1 MSESP
6 DASAPGEFL
15 ASNRLKDLH
24 RRQRSRVLA
33 RNLLTIIGSW
43 ILLFL
48 VFFFE
53 PSKGFGSTRPAIML
67 TVGIVLVLGMLYLQ
81 YRQITSARFPMVRAA
96 VAICIVIPFF
106 LVMFSMIYLAMSAS
120 SPSSFSQHLDHV
132 RALYFTIT
140 TFATV
145 GYGDITPTTDI
156 ARMVVSVQM
165 LLDLALIGVG
175 VRLLFNVAK
184 TGMEN
189 SRNVASVSRDESA
202 GDS

>member
-1 MSESP
+1 MSDSRDAQSP
-6 DASAPGEFL
+6 PELLGG
-15 ASNRLKDLH
+15 NRLQDLH
-24 RRQRSRVLA
+24 RHQRRRVLA
-33 RNLLTIIGSW
+33 RNLMTIIGSW

-48 VFFFE
+48 VFFAE
-53 PSKGFGSTRPAIML
+53 PSKGFGSTRPTIML
-67 TVGIVLVLGMLYLQ
+67 TVGITVVLAMLYLQ
-81 YRQITSARFPMVRAA
+81 YRQITSARYPMVRAA

-106 LVMFSMIYLAMSAS
+106 LVVFSMMYLAMSAS

-140 TFATV
+140 TFSTV
-145 GYGDITPTTDI
+145 GFGDITPTSDV
-156 ARMVVSVQM
+156 ARMVVSTQM

-189 SRNVASVSRDESA
+189 SRNTPSASRDESA
-202 GDS
+202 ADS